1 MNARSPEEKVN
12 HPLFA
17 RIYMRMARKRHE
29 TEDEHR
35 RELLAGLSGTVI
47 EVGAGNGLNF
57 PLYPESVERVLAVEP
72 EPLLR
77 EAAIE
82 EAKGAPVEIEVV
94 DGVASALPAED
105 ASHDAVIASLVL
117 CSVSDQAQALAEM
130 RRVLK
135 PDGELRFY
143 EHVIAHGRL
152 PARLQRIADATFWP
166 RVAGG
171 CHMAR
176 DTGAAIGRAGFTI
189 ERSERFPF
197 TPGAPVPSIPHILGV
212 ARRP

>member
-1 MNARSPEEKVN
+1 MAEEVR

-17 RIYMRMARKRHE
+17 RIYMRMSRKRHE
-29 TEDEHR
+29 TEDKHR
-35 RELLAGLSGTVI
+35 TRLLEGLSGRVI

-57 PLYPESVERVLAVEP
+57 PLYPDTVERVLAVEP

-77 EAAIE
+77 KAAIE
-82 EAKGAPVEIEVV
+82 EAEKAPVEIEVV
-94 DGVASALPAED
+94 DGVASELPADEG
-105 ASHDAVIASLVL
+105 SQDAVVASLVL
-117 CSVSDQAQALAEM
+117 CSVPDQAVALAEM
-130 RRVLK
+130 RRVLR
-135 PDGELRFY
+135 PSGELRFY
-143 EHVIAHGRL
+143 EHVVAQKPV

-176 DTGAAIGRAGFTI
+176 DTGPAIEAAGFTV

-197 TPGAPVPSIPHILGV
+197 TPGAPVPSIPHILGL
-212 ARRP
+212 ARRA